1 MSQTRIVLP
10 VKYKPKAQEI
20 LDQTGIE
27 SLSQLFTIFIV
38 NYGDKLVT
46 NIKGEQP

>member
-10 VKYKPKAQEI
+10 GKYKPKAQEI

-27 SLSQLFTIFIV
+27 SLSQLFIIFLV
-38 NYGDKLVT
+38 NYGEQLKV
-46 NIKGEQP
+46 NIKGE